1 MQESK
6 MLDFHHNPDNL
17 IRLNVEGQEYFDS
30 LENFLLDWPGYS
42 GLPDGYIE
50 AQKQGIRYS
59 VYTESDQLAMPQ
71 AFKDEIDTILENIE
85 TIITNKEVREAA

>member
-30 LENFLLDWPGYS
+30 LENFLLDWPDYS
-42 GLPDGYIE
+42 GVPDGYIE
-50 AQKQGIRYS
+50 AQKEGVRYS
-59 VYTESDQLAMPQ
+59 VYTEYDQYPMPQ
-71 AFKDEIDTILENIE
+71 AFKDEVDDILENIE
-85 TIITNKEVREAA
+85 TIIANKEAREAA